1 MRISAKIDYAL
12 RAVVELASAGGHPIK
27 AEQVAAAQEIP
38 LRFLE
43 NILHELKHDGI
54 VTAQRGSTG
63 GYTLGRAPEKITLAD
78 VIRAVDGPLA
88 NIKGKR
94 PEELAY
100 TGAAQPLRTIW
111 VAVRANLRAVLEKTT
126 IDDLTHDR
134 LPEEVRA
141 LAEDADAWVGR

>member
-1 MRISAKIDYAL
+1 MRISAKVDYAL
-12 RAVVELASAGGHPIK
+12 RAVVELACAGGHPIK

-43 NILHELKHDGI
+43 NILQELKHEGI
-54 VTAQRGSTG
+54 VAAQRGSTG
-63 GYTLGRAPEKITLAD
+63 GYTLGRDPKKITLAD

-94 PEELAY
+94 PEELSYAG
-100 TGAAQPLRTIW
+100 TAQPLQMIW
-111 VAVRANLRAVLEKTT
+111 VAVRANLRAVLEAVT
-126 IDDLTHDR
+126 IDDLAHDR

-141 LAEDADAWVGR
+141 LVQNADAWVGR

>member
-1 MRISAKIDYAL
+1 MRISAKVDYAL
-12 RAVVELASAGGHPIK
+12 RAVVELACAEGHPIK
-27 AEQVAAAQEIP
+27 AEQVAAAQQIP

-43 NILHELKHDGI
+43 NILHELKHEGI
-54 VTAQRGSTG
+54 VAAQRGSTG
-63 GYTLGRAPEKITLAD
+63 GYTLGRGPGKITLAD

-100 TGAAQPLRTIW
+100 VGAAQPLQTIW

-134 LPEEVRA
+134 LSEEVRA
-141 LAEDADAWVGR
+141 LAGDADAWVGR